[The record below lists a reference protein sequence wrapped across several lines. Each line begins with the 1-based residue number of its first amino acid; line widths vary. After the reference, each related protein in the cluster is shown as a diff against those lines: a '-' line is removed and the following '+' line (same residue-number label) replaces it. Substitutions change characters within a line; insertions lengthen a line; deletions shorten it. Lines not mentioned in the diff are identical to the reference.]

1 MVQKDWGQYLTHLRS
16 KSAMLSSQ
24 IRMGSIRDVKENII
38 TIAFATSAA
47 NSRAILERPD
57 NFRLI
62 TEDLR
67 TFFDSNVSLKLE
79 IDDRLGAAPAAMPEK
94 KKGISREEVE
104 KLVSNS
110 PRLKKLLEDVDG
122 EIIGVKKLD

>member
-79 IDDRLGAAPAAMPEK
+79 IDDRLSAAPAALPAK
-94 KKGISREEVE
+94 KSGITREEVE

-110 PRLKKLLEDVDG
+110 PRLKKLIEDVDG